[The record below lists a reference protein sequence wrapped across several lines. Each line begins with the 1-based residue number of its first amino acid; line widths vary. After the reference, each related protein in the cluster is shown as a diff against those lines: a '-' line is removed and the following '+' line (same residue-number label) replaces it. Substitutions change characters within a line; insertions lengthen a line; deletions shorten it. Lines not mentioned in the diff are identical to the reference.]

1 MERHRKIGWVVA
13 TTGLAQFMAAL
24 DNLVVTT
31 ALPTIRHHLHAGLSS
46 LEWTVNAYTLAFA
59 TLLIAG
65 AALGDKFGRKRIFQI
80 GILIFT
86 AASASAALSTS
97 ITGLIIS
104 RSVQGVGGA
113 LMVPLSLTLLSDG
126 VPRDRR
132 NFALGIWGAL
142 GGLAIAIGPLVGGA
156 IVQIANWQ
164 WIFWL
169 NVPTGVALLI
179 LSAPAIKN
187 NVKLPNRL
195 DLIGLVLVTAGLFG
209 LVNGLINGS
218 SKGWTTPG
226 VVVSFVVAAV
236 SLAAFAITENYRKQP
251 MVPPVIFRNSNFT
264 IINAVSLL
272 MSFGLFGSVFFLSQY
287 FQLIQG
293 LSPVASGIRI
303 LPWTAMPI
311 IVTPFLGR
319 LVSKFG
325 GERLVQIGLALQAVG
340 LGWIAVVIG
349 VQSSYPTLVG
359 AFVVAGVGTAF
370 FFVPTASITLESA
383 GPEMEAIASGVNNSL
398 REVGGALGIATLGA
412 VFTGFGGFSTPIAF
426 INGLRPAIT
435 VGSIL
440 LAIAALITL
449 KLRQNRGSDA
459 TSENGSRADENLQM
473 I

>member
-1 MERHRKIGWVVA
+1 MERRQKVGLVIA
-13 TTGLAQFMAAL
+13 ATGLAQFMAAL

-31 ALPTIRHHLHAGLSS
+31 ALPTIREHLHAGLSS

-80 GILIFT
+80 GIFVFT
-86 AASASAALSTS
+86 IASASAALSNS
-97 ITGLIIS
+97 ITALVVS
-104 RSVQGVGGA
+104 RSVQGIGGA

-126 VPRDRR
+126 VPKERR

-156 IVQIANWQ
+156 VVQIANWQ

-169 NVPTGVALLI
+169 NVPTGVVLLLLTRLAFNKNTKLPKQLDLSGLI
-179 LSAPAIKN
+179 L
-187 NVKLPNRL
+187 
-195 DLIGLVLVTAGLFG
+195 VTMGLFG

-218 SKGWTTPG
+218 SKGWTNNA
-226 VVVSFVVAAV
+226 VIASFITSAIT
-236 SLAAFAITENYRKQP
+236 LAAFILVERRKSEP
-251 MVPPVIFRNSNFT
+251 MVPLAIFRSTNFS
-264 IINAVSLL
+264 IINAASLL

-311 IVTPFLGR
+311 LVTPFLGG
-319 LVSKFG
+319 LVNKYG
-325 GERLVQIGLALQAVG
+325 GERLVQIGLSLQAVG
-340 LGWIAVVIG
+340 LGWIAIVIA
-349 VQSSYPTLVG
+349 VHSSYPSLVG
-359 AFVVAGVGTAF
+359 AFVIAGVGTAL

-383 GPEMEAIASGVNNSL
+383 GPKMEAIASGVNNSL

-412 VFTGFGGFSTPIAF
+412 VFTGFGGFSTPTAF
-426 INGLRPAIT
+426 IDGLRPAIT
-435 VGSIL
+435 VGALL
-440 LAIAALITL
+440 LACAALITI
-449 KLRQNRGSDA
+449 KLRRSHH
-459 TSENGSRADENLQM
+459 LQEGEVTM
-473 I
+473 EYLEDGLQKV

>member
-1 MERHRKIGWVVA
+1 MEREKKIGLVIA

-31 ALPTIRHHLHAGLSS
+31 ALPTIRQHLHAGLSS

-65 AALGDKFGRKRIFQI
+65 AALGDKFGRKKIFQV
-80 GILIFT
+80 GIVIFT

-97 ITGLIIS
+97 ITTLIAS
-104 RSVQGVGGA
+104 RSLQGVGGA

-126 VPRDRR
+126 VPRQRR

-169 NVPTGVALLI
+169 NVPTGIALTVLTTFAFKTN
-179 LSAPAIKN
+179 S
-187 NVKLPNRL
+187 KLPKRL
-195 DLIGLVLVTAGLFG
+195 DLVGLSLVTVGLFG
-209 LVNGLINGS
+209 LVNGIINGS
-218 SKGWTTPG
+218 SKGWTNQS
-226 VVVSFVVAAV
+226 VIASFVVALV
-236 SLAAFAITENYRKQP
+236 SLIAFVVAEMRLREP
-251 MVPPVIFRNSNFT
+251 MVPLNIFRSTNFT
-264 IINAVSLL
+264 IINTVSLL
-272 MSFGLFGSVFFLSQY
+272 MSCGLFGSVFFLSQY

-311 IVTPFLGR
+311 VVTPFLGR
-319 LVSKFG
+319 LVTRFG
-325 GERLVQIGLALQAVG
+325 GERLVQIGLSLQGVG
-340 LGWIAVVIG
+340 LGWIALVIG
-349 VQSSYPTLVG
+349 VRSSYPTLVG
-359 AFVVAGVGTAF
+359 AFVVAGVGTAL

-383 GPEMEAIASGVNNSL
+383 GPKMEAIASGVNNSL

-412 VFTGFGGFSTPIAF
+412 VFSSFGGFRSPAAF
-426 INGLRPAIT
+426 IDGLRPAIT
-435 VGSIL
+435 VGAIL
-440 LAIAALITL
+440 LASAALITV
-449 KLRQNRGSDA
+449 KLRRQHSVNQDTNLTTA
-459 TSENGSRADENLQM
+459 TSDDLMM

>member
-1 MERHRKIGWVVA
+1 MDRRQKVGLVIA
-13 TTGLAQFMAAL
+13 ATGLAQFMAAL

-31 ALPTIRHHLHAGLSS
+31 ALPTIREHLHAGLSS

-59 TLLIAG
+59 TLLIGG

-80 GILIFT
+80 GIFIFT
-86 AASASAALSTS
+86 AASATAALSTS
-97 ITGLIIS
+97 ITTLVIS
-104 RSVQGVGGA
+104 RSIQGVGGA

-126 VPRDRR
+126 VPREKR

-169 NVPTGVALLI
+169 NVPTGATLLV
-179 LSAPAIKN
+179 LSTLAFKTN
-187 NVKLPNRL
+187 NKLPKRL
-195 DLIGLVLVTAGLFG
+195 DITGLILVTAGLFG

-218 SKGWTTPG
+218 SKGWTDRG
-226 VVVSFVVAAV
+226 VLVSFVV
-236 SLAAFAITENYRKQP
+236 SAISILTFLYVESRKNDP
-251 MVPPVIFRNSNFT
+251 MVPLTIFRSTNFS
-264 IINAVSLL
+264 IINAASLL

-311 IVTPFLGR
+311 LITPFLGN
-319 LVSKFG
+319 LVNRFG
-325 GERLVQIGLALQAVG
+325 GERLVQIGLALQAIG
-340 LGWIAVVIG
+340 LGWIAIVIG
-349 VQSSYPTLVG
+349 VGSSYPTLVG
-359 AFVVAGVGTAF
+359 AFIIAGVGTSL

-383 GPEMEAIASGVNNSL
+383 GPQMEAIASGVNNSL

-412 VFTGFGGFSTPIAF
+412 VFTSFGGYATPTAF
-426 INGLRPAIT
+426 VNGLRPAIT
-435 VGSIL
+435 VGAIL
-440 LAIAALITL
+440 LALAAIITT
-449 KLRQNRGSDA
+449 KLRRQRLLTTNSTVEELSNRD
-459 TSENGSRADENLQM
+459 LQV

>member
-1 MERHRKIGWVVA
+1 MERRQKVGLVIA
-13 TTGLAQFMAAL
+13 ATGLAQFMAAL

-31 ALPTIRHHLHAGLSS
+31 ALPTIREHLHAGLSS

-80 GILIFT
+80 GVLIFT
-86 AASASAALSTS
+86 LASAAAALSTS
-97 ITGLIIS
+97 ITPLIIS
-104 RSVQGVGGA
+104 RSIQGVGGA

-126 VPRDRR
+126 VPRERR

-169 NVPTGVALLI
+169 NVPTGIILLI
-179 LSAPAIKN
+179 LTTLAFNTNK
-187 NVKLPNRL
+187 KLPKRL
-195 DLIGLVLVTAGLFG
+195 DLTGLLLVSLGLFG

-218 SKGWTTPG
+218 SKGWTNSG
-226 VVVSFVVAAV
+226 VLVSFALSTVGLVTFTLV
-236 SLAAFAITENYRKQP
+236 ESKKREP
-251 MVPPVIFRNSNFT
+251 MVPLEIFKSTNFSV
-264 IINAVSLL
+264 INAASLL

-311 IVTPFLGR
+311 LVTPFLGG
-319 LVSKFG
+319 LVNRFG
-325 GERLVQIGLALQAVG
+325 GERLVQIGLTLQAVG

-349 VQSSYPTLVG
+349 VGSSYPSLIG
-359 AFVVAGVGTAF
+359 AFVIAGVGTSL

-383 GPEMEAIASGVNNSL
+383 GPKMEAVASGVNNSL

-412 VFTGFGGFSTPIAF
+412 VFTSFGGFSTPIAF
-426 INGLRPAIT
+426 IAGLRPAIS
-435 VGSIL
+435 VGAIL
-440 LAIAALITL
+440 LAFAALLTT
-449 KLRQNRGSDA
+449 KLRRQSPQG
-459 TSENGSRADENLQM
+459 TSSTDTNLAGNDLQM